1 MTMTNVIAGFR
12 TAGVYPLNRLAVAGK
27 SKTACESLAE
37 KTGLKFIPLY
47 SPSHRRTQ
55 AVRTGTTFEPEE
67 MTLFQTRFEEG
78 YDLGD
83 ERYESWLRMYHPEV
97 RANQDDEC
105 TPEPSLSDS
114 LPKTSTPVSGNIM
127 PRSSFLSRV
136 LADQAPSIK
145 YPDKVPGSKGGARVL
160 TSSENLEHLN
170 QKERKKEEAASEKQR
185 RKEERERKKFL
196 LQEEKEK
203 KKLERERKKM
213 QREAQMEKARGSKS
227 SVVGTSRSGQYSA
240 ELQAQENVGDQSR
253 SGPDQEELQAQ
264 ENVGRQSGSDGKGD
278 VEELSIPETRSRAR
292 TQTGLFVCI
301 ELFCVY
307 TLVPQVLVHFN
318 PLQWDVAEGGTSLEF
333 KLVEVGQ
340 IQQSCKPQRMLV
352 VSLALLGKEM
362 LRGGPYLELAAVQ
375 ENSLYQQ
382 VLVEHFNP
390 LQWDV
395 AEGGTS
401 LEFKLVVS
409 LVLMGK
415 EMLWS
420 GAYLELA
427 AVLVEL
433 VHFNSLQWDVAKR
446 GASLEFK
453 LVISRKVGQIQ
464 QSCKSKRMLMISLE
478 VGRILKSC

>member
-292 TQTGLFVCI
+292 TQTGLFV
-301 ELFCVY
+301 
-307 TLVPQVLVHFN
+307 LVHFN

-333 KLVEVGQ
+333 K
-340 IQQSCKPQRMLV
+340 LV

-401 LEFKLVVS
+401 LEFKLVEVGQIQQSCNPQRMLVVS

>member
-292 TQTGLFVCI
+292 TQTGLFV
-301 ELFCVY
+301 
-307 TLVPQVLVHFN
+307 LVHFN

-333 KLVEVGQ
+333 K
-340 IQQSCKPQRMLV
+340 LV

>member
-37 KTGLKFIPLY
+37 RTGLKFIPLY

-213 QREAQMEKARGSKS
+213 QREAQMEKAR
-227 SVVGTSRSGQYSA
+227 
-240 ELQAQENVGDQSR
+240 EL
-253 SGPDQEELQAQ
+253 
-264 ENVGRQSGSDGKGD
+264 
-278 VEELSIPETRSRAR
+278 
-292 TQTGLFVCI
+292 
-301 ELFCVY
+301 
-307 TLVPQVLVHFN
+307 
-318 PLQWDVAEGGTSLEF
+318 
-333 KLVEVGQ
+333 
-340 IQQSCKPQRMLV
+340 
-352 VSLALLGKEM
+352 
-362 LRGGPYLELAAVQ
+362 
-375 ENSLYQQ
+375 
-382 VLVEHFNP
+382 
-390 LQWDV
+390 
-395 AEGGTS
+395 
-401 LEFKLVVS
+401 
-409 LVLMGK
+409 
-415 EMLWS
+415 
-420 GAYLELA
+420 
-427 AVLVEL
+427 
-433 VHFNSLQWDVAKR
+433 
-446 GASLEFK
+446 
-453 LVISRKVGQIQ
+453 
-464 QSCKSKRMLMISLE
+464 
-478 VGRILKSC
+478 